1 MNEFKR
7 QEVRT
12 PGDTG
17 EWDGNLP
24 QGTPPN
30 QPTRRGS
37 VTFREAGDATDA
49 ASMLDPAN
57 QSLAEAL
64 NILLKLL
71 YVGVA
76 ALFVAYLISG
86 FKFVKEGE
94 RGIRLLFGRVED
106 SSLEPGFRWGPPF
119 PFGDIVTVSSGVNS
133 VAIEKEYWPYD
144 GGSDKKSIENIAPTP
159 SLKPNQGGSGSIITG
174 DGNLVHARWS
184 AQYRKQNAKLF
195 AENVMPNEEEMLV
208 RMAIGRGVVR
218 ACAEVPID
226 QMLRTSAESQ
236 GSIASRAKAI
246 AQDALDQAKSGIM
259 IESLSLT
266 DVTPPLYVRQD
277 FAKTQS
283 AAANA
288 EKVKENATSA
298 RTGVLNATAGDVS
311 DLLIQKIDAYEL
323 ALSKSDSKGAE
334 ALLTEIDSVLEGKGV
349 EIDGTTKH
357 ASGSVTKLV
366 SDAKTYRDQ
375 VVNQAMRDV
384 ERFEALLKQFRAN
397 PLVMVNTQWT
407 NAVSAFYKRPS
418 VTTMYLPQGRDG
430 DLVQILLN
438 RDPFAM
444 RDLDRLRKEDEAKRA
459 AAIRAELNKK
469 SQFQTDINQPL
480 NAQ

>member
-1 MNEFKR
+1 MAD
-7 QEVRT
+7 
-12 PGDTG
+12 GDPTG
-17 EWDGNLP
+17 LP
-24 QGTPPN
+24 SGDIQVPAS
-30 QPTRRGS
+30 RRGS
-37 VTFREAGDATDA
+37 LTFREAGDATDA

-76 ALFVAYLISG
+76 ALFIAYLISG

-94 RGIRLLFGRVED
+94 QGIRLLFGRVEN

-133 VAIEKEYWPYD
+133 VNIEREYWPYD
-144 GGSDKKSIENIAPTP
+144 GGSEKKSIENIAPTP

-174 DGNLVHARWS
+174 DSNLVHARWS
-184 AQYRKQNAKLF
+184 VQYRKQSAKLF
-195 AENVMPNEEEMLV
+195 AENVMPGEEEMLV

-246 AQDALDQAKSGIM
+246 AQQALDEAKSGI
-259 IESLSLT
+259 IVESLSMT

-288 EKVKENATSA
+288 EKAKENATSA
-298 RTGVLNATAGDVS
+298 RTSILNATAGDVS
-311 DLLIQKIDAYEL
+311 DTLIAKIDAYEL
-323 ALSKSDSKGAE
+323 ALSKNDSAGA
-334 ALLTEIDSVLEGKGV
+334 LTIIAEIDGILEGKGV
-349 EIDGTTKH
+349 EIDGATRH

-375 VVNQAMRDV
+375 VANQAKRDL
-384 ERFEALLKQFRAN
+384 ERFDALLKQFKAN
-397 PLVMVNTQWT
+397 PMVMVNTQWSS
-407 NAVSAFYKRPS
+407 AVSAFYKKPT
-418 VTTMYLPQGRDG
+418 VTTMYLPQGKEG
-430 DLVQILLN
+430 DMVQILLN

-459 AAIRAELNKK
+459 ARIRAELNKK
-469 SQFQTDINQPL
+469 SQFQTEIKEQL
-480 NAQ
+480 TAE

>member
-1 MNEFKR
+1 M
-7 QEVRT
+7 QSS
-12 PGDTG
+12 
-17 EWDGNLP
+17 
-24 QGTPPN
+24 
-30 QPTRRGS
+30 RRGS
-37 VTFREAGDATDA
+37 VTFREAGNEVDA
-49 ASMLDPAN
+49 AAMLDPAN

-76 ALFVAYLISG
+76 ALFIAYLISG

-133 VAIEKEYWPYD
+133 VAIEREYWPYD
-144 GGSDKKSIENIAPTP
+144 GGSEKKSIENIAPTP

-184 AQYRKQNAKLF
+184 AQYRKSNAKMF
-195 AENVMPNEEEMLV
+195 AENVREGEEEQLV
-208 RMAIGRGVVR
+208 RMCIGRGVVR

-236 GSIASRAKAI
+236 GSIASKARAI
-246 AQDALDQAKSGIM
+246 AQLALDDAQSGIV
-259 IESLSLT
+259 IESLSMT
-266 DVTPPLYVRQD
+266 DVTPPLFVRQD

-288 EKVKENATSA
+288 EKAKENATSA
-298 RTGVLNATAGDVS
+298 RTSILNATAGDAS
-311 DLLIQKIDAYEL
+311 DTLIQKIDAYEL
-323 ALSKSDSKGAE
+323 ALSKNDSAGAGG
-334 ALLTEIDSVLEGKGV
+334 LITEIDDILDGKGV
-349 EIDGTTKH
+349 EIEGAMRH

-366 SDAKTYRDQ
+366 ADAKTYRDQ
-375 VVNQAMRDV
+375 VVNQAKRDV
-384 ERFEALLKQFRAN
+384 ERFDALLLQFRAN

-407 NAVSAFYKRPS
+407 NAVTSFYKKPT
-418 VTTMYLPQGRDG
+418 VTTMYLPQGREG

-459 AAIRAELNKK
+459 ARIRAELNKK
-469 SQFQTDINQPL
+469 SQFQTEIKPEL
-480 NAQ
+480 SAE